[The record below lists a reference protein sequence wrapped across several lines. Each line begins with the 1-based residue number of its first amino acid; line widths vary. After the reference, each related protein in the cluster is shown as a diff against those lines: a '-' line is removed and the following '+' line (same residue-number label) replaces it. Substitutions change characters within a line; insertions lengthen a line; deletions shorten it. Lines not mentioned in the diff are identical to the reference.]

1 MNCDQAKELLDAYAL
16 GALEKGDADA
26 LMRHVAGCLE
36 CSKELTKSQRTA
48 ALLALTVPIEEAP
61 PRLRG
66 RLMAQAGGESG
77 APARLPAWQRLRPSW
92 RMTVRA
98 VGLAGVV
105 ALAFSAFLQVQMNGL
120 RGDKN
125 NLEQQLTATDTEL
138 EQQRQIV
145 SVLSASDTR
154 KVPMDAAAIRT
165 QAGSVYHWSPEN
177 DTGFIVCH
185 NFPPLPQGSVYQ
197 VWFTAQAGP
206 AEPVAT
212 FAPQDGG
219 CQIPMDMSRLDWRP
233 SGIGISVE
241 PEGGSARPSSR
252 WFAYA
257 EFQREAY
264 EGSGRSGDGLD
275 VAVVALGP

>member
-1 MNCDQAKELLDAYAL
+1 MNCDEATKLLDAYAL

-26 LMRHVAGCLE
+26 LMGHIAGCLQCWE
-36 CSKELTKSQRTA
+36 ELAKSQRTA
-48 ALLALTVPIEEAP
+48 ALLALTVHMQVAP
-61 PRLRG
+61 PRLRE
-66 RLMAQAGGESG
+66 RLMAQAGRERG
-77 APARLPAWQRLRPSW
+77 AALRMPLWQRLRPRW
-92 RMTVRA
+92 RTTFRA

-105 ALAFSAFLQVQMNGL
+105 ALVFSAFLQVQMSGL

-125 NLEQQLTATDTEL
+125 DLEQQLTATDTEL

-145 SVLSASDTR
+145 AVLSASDTR

-177 DTGFIVCH
+177 DTGFIICH
-185 NFPPLPQGSVYQ
+185 NFPPLPQGRVYQ
-197 VWFTAQAGP
+197 VWFTAEDGP

-219 CQIPMDMSRLDWRP
+219 CQIPMDMSRLEWRP
-233 SGIGISVE
+233 AGIGISVE

-257 EFQREAY
+257 EFQRETQ
-264 EGSGRSGDGLD
+264 EGSGRSGSALD
-275 VAVVALGP
+275 VAVIAIGP